1 MDGFPTDHRSQ
12 ESAQVNQP
20 SSILADV
27 QEKCRGALIAV
38 GVVSLFVNML
48 MLTVPLY
55 MLQIFDR
62 VLMSRSDETLFF
74 LSLAAVGALVVMS
87 ALDVMRSRILVRV
100 STWLEGRLGPEALT
114 RAVRGLV
121 ASQMY
126 GAQAL
131 RDISQMRQ
139 FIASPSIFS
148 LFDAP
153 WVPIYLLVIY
163 FLHPTLGAIAL
174 AGAVVLFLLA
184 VANEVATRGLLKAGN
199 EQWMKAMRKTDAAV
213 RNAEIIEAMGLMPG
227 IARRWHKDN
236 DAALQLQG
244 IASDRAGLIMATS
257 KMLRLVIQVA
267 MLGAGAYLVLRYELT
282 PGGMI
287 AGSIIMSRALQPVEQ
302 AIGTW
307 KSLISARTAYAR
319 FRSFMDQ
326 EDVRQA
332 DMQLPDP
339 AGYLNVE
346 RVTYVP
352 PGTQTA
358 VLKGVS
364 FSANPGELLAI
375 VGPSAAGKSVL
386 ARLIVGAWRPT
397 SGTVRL
403 DGADV
408 YAWDRVDFG
417 RHVGYLPQDVE
428 LFDGT
433 IEENIARMNEAAPE
447 VVVDAA
453 KRAGVHEM
461 ILQLPNGYRT
471 QIGAEGIPLSGGQR
485 QRIALARAL
494 FGRPQLLVLDEPN
507 SSLDADGEQA
517 LVQAMSAA
525 KNDGATVVLIAHRV
539 SLVAPADNVLF
550 LRDGVAELFGPK
562 TEVLPQITGPA
573 VVAPDTPNPDHTDES
588 VSAG

>member
-1 MDGFPTDHRSQ
+1 MS
-12 ESAQVNQP
+12 
-20 SSILADV
+20 
-27 QEKCRGALIAV
+27 
-38 GVVSLFVNML
+38 
-48 MLTVPLY
+48 
-55 MLQIFDR
+55 
-62 VLMSRSDETLFF
+62 VLDI
-74 LSLAAVGALVVMS
+74 
-87 ALDVMRSRILVRV
+87 MRSRILVRV
-100 STWLEGRLGPEALT
+100 STWLESRLGPETLARVISGML
-114 RAVRGLV
+114 
-121 ASQMY
+121 ASQTY

-139 FIASPSIFS
+139 FIASPGIFS

-184 VANEVATRGLLKAGN
+184 VANEVATRGPIKAGS

-236 DAALQLQG
+236 DAALRLQS

-267 MLGAGAYLVLRYELT
+267 MLGTGAYLVLRYELT

-287 AGSIIMSRALQPVEQ
+287 AGSIILSRALQPVEQ

-307 KSLISARTAYAR
+307 KSLVSARTAYAR
-319 FRSFMDQ
+319 FHSFMQQGDA
-326 EDVRQA
+326 RQT
-332 DMQLPDP
+332 DMQLPEP
-339 AGYLNVE
+339 EGHLSVE
-346 RVTYVP
+346 RVTFIP
-352 PGTQTA
+352 PGAQKP
-358 VLKGVS
+358 VLKAVS

-375 VGPSAAGKSVL
+375 VGPSAAGKSTL
-386 ARLIVGAWRPT
+386 ARLILGVCCPS

-408 YAWDRVDFG
+408 YTWERIDFG
-417 RHVGYLPQDVE
+417 KHVGYLPQDVE

-433 IEENIARMNEAAPE
+433 IEENIARMNDAEPE
-447 VVVDAA
+447 EVVDAA
-453 KRAGVHEM
+453 TRAGVHEM

-471 QIGAEGIPLSGGQR
+471 QIGAEGVPLSGGQR

-494 FGRPQLLVLDEPN
+494 FGHPRLLVLDEPN
-507 SSLDADGEQA
+507 ASLDAEGEEA
-517 LVQAMSAA
+517 LMRAMSAA
-525 KNDGATVVLIAHRV
+525 RSGGATVILIAHRV
-539 SLVAPADNVLF
+539 NLVAPADSVLF
-550 LRDGVAELFGPK
+550 LREGVVELFGPK
-562 TEVLPQITGPA
+562 NEVLPQITRPA
-573 VVAPDTPNPDHTDES
+573 VVTTATPGPGRPAEAAA
-588 VSAG
+588 VR

>member
-1 MDGFPTDHRSQ
+1 VS
-12 ESAQVNQP
+12 QP

-27 QEKCRGALIAV
+27 RANCRSALIAV
-38 GVVSLFVNML
+38 GIVSLFVNML

-62 VLMSRSDETLFF
+62 VLMSRSHETLYF

-87 ALDVMRSRILVRV
+87 ALDIMRSRILVRV
-100 STWLEGRLGPEALT
+100 STWLERRLGPETLT
-114 RAVRGLV
+114 RVISGLV
-121 ASQMY
+121 ASQTY

-139 FIASPSIFS
+139 FIASPGIFS

-184 VANEVATRGLLKAGN
+184 IANEVATRGPIKAGN
-199 EQWMKAMRKTDAAV
+199 EKWMKAMRKTDAAV

-227 IARRWHKDN
+227 IVRRWHKDN
-236 DAALQLQG
+236 DAALQLQSV
-244 IASDRAGLIMATS
+244 ASDRAGLIMATS
-257 KMLRLVIQVA
+257 KMTRLVIQVA
-267 MLGAGAYLVLRYELT
+267 MLGTGAYLVLRYELT

-287 AGSIIMSRALQPVEQ
+287 AGSIILSRALQPVEQ

-307 KSLISARTAYAR
+307 KSLVTARTAYAR
-319 FRSFMDQ
+319 FSSFMQQGDA
-326 EDVRQA
+326 RQT
-332 DMQLPDP
+332 DMQLPEP
-339 AGYLNVE
+339 EGHLSVE
-346 RVTYVP
+346 RVTFVP
-352 PGTQTA
+352 PGAQKP
-358 VLKGVS
+358 VLKAVS
-364 FSANPGELLAI
+364 FSAKPGELLAI
-375 VGPSAAGKSVL
+375 VGPSAAGKSTL
-386 ARLIVGAWRPT
+386 ARLLVGVCCPS

-408 YAWDRVDFG
+408 YTWERVDFG
-417 RHVGYLPQDVE
+417 KHVGYLPQDVE

-433 IEENIARMNEAAPE
+433 IEENIARLNDAEPE
-447 VVVDAA
+447 DVVDAA
-453 KRAGVHEM
+453 TRAGVHEM

-471 QIGAEGIPLSGGQR
+471 QIGAEGVPLSGGQR

-507 SSLDADGEQA
+507 ASLDAEGEEA
-517 LVQAMSAA
+517 LMRAMSAA
-525 KNDGATVVLIAHRV
+525 RSGGATVILIAHRV
-539 SLVAPADNVLF
+539 SLVASADSVLF

-562 TEVLPQITGPA
+562 NEVLPQISRPSVVTTAKPDRPA
-573 VVAPDTPNPDHTDES
+573 KDA
-588 VSAG
+588 AAQ